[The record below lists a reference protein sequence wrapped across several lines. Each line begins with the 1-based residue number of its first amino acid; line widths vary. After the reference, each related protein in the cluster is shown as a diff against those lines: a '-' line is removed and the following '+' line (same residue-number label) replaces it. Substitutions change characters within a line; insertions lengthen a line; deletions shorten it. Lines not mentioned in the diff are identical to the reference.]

1 LGFITNPIAI
11 VIVHAV
17 ICVVVVLAVVVV
29 IRGVVV
35 VVRAIV
41 VVVLTIVVIK
51 RGVLPTSYLGI
62 ATARNKKGAY
72 KK

>member
-1 LGFITNPIAI
+1 MGFITNA
-11 VIVHAV
+11 VATVVVHTV

-29 IRGVVV
+29 IRRVVV

-51 RGVLPTSYLGI
+51 GGVLPASYLGM
-62 ATARNKKGAY
+62 ATARNKKDAY